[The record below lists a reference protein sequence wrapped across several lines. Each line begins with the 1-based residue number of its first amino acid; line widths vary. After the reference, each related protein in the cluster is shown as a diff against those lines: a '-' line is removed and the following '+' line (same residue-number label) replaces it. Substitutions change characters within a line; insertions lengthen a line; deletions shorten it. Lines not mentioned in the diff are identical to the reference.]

1 MQSKGLSRVFSNTT
15 LPKVIYRFNKILIK
29 TPVAFFIEIEKA
41 ALNFVWNPKRPQTAK
56 VILKKKR
63 EAGGI
68 MLPDFRLYI
77 KI

>member
-1 MQSKGLSRVFSNTT
+1 M
-15 LPKVIYRFNKILIK
+15 
-29 TPVAFFIEIEKA
+29 EKA

-56 VILKKKR
+56 VILKKKS

-77 KI
+77 KLWQSKCMVLA